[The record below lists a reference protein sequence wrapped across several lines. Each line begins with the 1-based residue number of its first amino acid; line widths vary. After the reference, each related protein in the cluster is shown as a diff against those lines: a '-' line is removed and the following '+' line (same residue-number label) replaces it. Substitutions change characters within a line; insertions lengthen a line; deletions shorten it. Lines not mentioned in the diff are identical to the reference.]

1 MSSASLRDAMEK
13 VRDPAANAVA
23 DIKEHTQRLGNDL
36 ADRSSDA
43 RSAMRGAFKSARKS
57 AGRMGREVSH
67 GYDVA
72 RDYTVHGAEE
82 AWSFVRARPVVS
94 IAIAAGV
101 GVLLGGLLLARSHRR

>member
-1 MSSASLRDAMEK
+1 MEK

-23 DIKEHTQRLGNDL
+23 DIKEHTQRLGSDL

-43 RSAMRGAFKSARKS
+43 RSAMRGAFKS

>member
-1 MSSASLRDAMEK
+1 MEK

-23 DIKEHTQRLGNDL
+23 DIKEHAQRLGGDL
-36 ADRSSDA
+36 ADRGGEA
-43 RSAMRGAFKSARKS
+43 RSAMRGAMKSARKT
-57 AGRMGREVSH
+57 AGRMGNEMSH

-82 AWSFVRARPVVS
+82 AWNFVRARPVVS